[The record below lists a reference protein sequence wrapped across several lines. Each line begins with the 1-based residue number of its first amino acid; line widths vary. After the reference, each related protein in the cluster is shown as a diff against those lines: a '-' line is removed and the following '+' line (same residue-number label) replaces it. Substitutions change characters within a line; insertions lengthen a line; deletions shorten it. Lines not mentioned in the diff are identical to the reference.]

1 MSDCLPPPVAVPK
14 PCGCC
19 PSYVCGS
26 VRTPVGD
33 VPQVSAAWAAQ
44 DRRGSILCRISNRFR
59 MSYTVT
65 PGLYAV
71 GSPTPESPVL
81 ASANY
86 KLSFDHLRGSL
97 DGVDAWVLV
106 LDTLGIN
113 VWCAA
118 GKGTFGT
125 RELVSRVTLTKLGQV
140 VTHRRLTV
148 PQLGAPGIAAH
159 QVKAACGFGVAYGP
173 VCARDIPAY
182 LAAGCIA
189 SSAMRKTRF
198 TFADRFVL
206 TPMEF
211 IPALKLYAWFAL
223 AVLCVFGLCPTGVL
237 FAPALEQGWPFLALG
252 LVAIVTGT
260 VLTPLLLP
268 WIPFRSFALKGWV
281 AGLAGVG
288 AFQVVAGHPTPDG
301 QLITT
306 SAYLFFPA
314 VSSYLA
320 LNFTG
325 CTTFTNKSG
334 VKRELKVALWLYLAA
349 AALSVITV
357 AIYRLR
363 TTGLI

>member
-1 MSDCLPPPVAVPK
+1 MH
-14 PCGCC
+14 
-19 PSYVCGS
+19 
-26 VRTPVGD
+26 
-33 VPQVSAAWAAQ
+33 
-44 DRRGSILCRISNRFR
+44 
-59 MSYTVT
+59 YTVA

-81 ASANY
+81 VSANY
-86 KLSFDHLRGSL
+86 KLSFDHLRRSL

-125 RELVSRVTLTKLGQV
+125 KELVSRVALTKLGQV
-140 VTHRRLTV
+140 VTHRRLIV

-159 QVKAACGFGVAYGP
+159 EVKAACGFVVAYGP
-173 VCARDIPAY
+173 VYARDIPAY
-182 LAAGCIA
+182 LAAGCNA
-189 SSAMRKTRF
+189 SPAMRRTRF
-198 TFADRFVL
+198 AFVDRFVL
-206 TPMEF
+206 TPMEL
-211 IPALKLYAWFAL
+211 IPAVKLYPWFAL
-223 AVLCVFGLCPTGVL
+223 AVLCILGLYPTGIL
-237 FAPALEQGWPFLALG
+237 FTPALQQGWPFLALG

-288 AFQVVAGHPTPDG
+288 AFQVVAGHTTLDG

-306 SAYLFFPA
+306 SAYAFFPA

-349 AALSVITV
+349 AALSVI
-357 AIYRLR
+357 AIAMYKLR
-363 TTGLI
+363 TMGLL